1 MKISIKNFG
10 PIDHFEFDL
19 EKDLHVIYGENN
31 IGKSWA
37 ISLLYLS
44 LKSWKALAN
53 LSTEQFSGIKEKQK
67 YKVEN
72 LDKKFL
78 LPETTWE
85 EDEFIRDL
93 NNSLYNTF
101 TQMKNFISGLE
112 PEIKFITNRFTLQI
126 TRDDDEEGDEELF
139 FYNKGYLFSNLDEV
153 EDSPSDDYENVY
165 FLPASKSGIYQVL
178 SNMGNIFAQLAQ
190 YSLRDKNLSLPAM
203 NEPVSDYILNI
214 AGIQSKRQGR
224 FNQLVDFLE
233 EKVIEGNVIFDDFQ
247 KKLKYKSNRTGLVS
261 ELHEASSMIAEISP
275 LVAYLK
281 YILPKKNSIL
291 FIEEP
296 EAHLHPKV
304 QVEMMK
310 IFVDLA
316 KSGVKVVMTT
326 HSDFMMDTLTNQ
338 ILEGKIEADKIASY
352 HLEMGDKGSYDAGD
366 MKATAD
372 GIQDHNFVS
381 ISEKLYEER
390 MNLYEK
396 LNQGHVAEEN

>member
-10 PIDHFEFDL
+10 PIDHFEFVL

-53 LSTEQFSGIKEKQK
+53 LNTEQFSGIKERQK
-67 YKVEN
+67 YRVEN
-72 LDKKFL
+72 SDKKFL

-112 PEIKFITNRFTLQI
+112 PEINFITNRFTLQI

-139 FYNKGYLFSNLDEV
+139 FYNKGYRFSNLDEA
-153 EDSPSDDYENVY
+153 EDLPNDEYENIY

-214 AGIQSKRQGR
+214 ASIQSKRQGR

-233 EKVIEGNVIFDDFQ
+233 EKIIEGSVVFDDFQ

-261 ELHEASSMIAEISP
+261 ELHEVSSMIAEISP

-326 HSDFMMDTLTNQ
+326 HSDFMMNELSNSLLAKEIDV
-338 ILEGKIEADKIASY
+338 EKVASY
-352 HLEMGDKGSYDAGD
+352 HLKMGEKGSFDAGD
-366 MKATAD
+366 MKATSE
-372 GIQDHNFVS
+372 GIEDYNFTDVA
-381 ISEKLYEER
+381 IKQYERRIEI
-390 MNLYEK
+390 LEK
-396 LNQGHVAEEN
+396 LNQDAVRQD

>member
-44 LKSWKALAN
+44 LKSWKALSN
-53 LSTEQFSGIKEKQK
+53 LSIEQFNNIKEKQK
-67 YKVEN
+67 YRLEN
-72 LDKKFL
+72 TDKKFL

-85 EDEFIRDL
+85 EDEFIRDF

-112 PEIKFITNRFTLQI
+112 PEIKFITNHFTLQI

-139 FYNKGYLFSNLDEV
+139 FYNKGYVFSDLNVVEYLPNDE
-153 EDSPSDDYENVY
+153 YENIY

-214 AGIQSKRQGR
+214 ATIQSKRQGR

-233 EKVIEGNVIFDDFQ
+233 EKVIEGSVIFDDFQ

-310 IFVDLA
+310 IFVELA

-326 HSDFMMDTLTNQ
+326 HSDFMMNELTNLL
-338 ILEGKIEADKIASY
+338 LEKKIDADKVGSY
-352 HLEMGDKGSYDAGD
+352 HLMMGEKGSYDAGD
-366 MKATAD
+366 MKATIE
-372 GIQDHNFVS
+372 GIEDYNFTDVAV
-381 ISEKLYEER
+381 EQYERR
-390 MNLYEK
+390 MAILEK
-396 LNQGHVAEEN
+396 LNQDAIAEN

>member
-53 LSTEQFSGIKEKQK
+53 LSIEQFNSIKEKQK
-67 YKVEN
+67 YRLEN
-72 LDKKFL
+72 TNKKFL

-85 EDEFIRDL
+85 EDEFIRDF

-112 PEIKFITNRFTLQI
+112 PEIKFITNHFTLQI

-139 FYNKGYLFSNLDEV
+139 FYNKGYVFSDLNVVEYLRNDE
-153 EDSPSDDYENVY
+153 YENIY

-214 AGIQSKRQGR
+214 ATIQSKRQGR

-233 EKVIEGNVIFDDFQ
+233 EKVIEGSVIFDDFQ

-281 YILPKKNSIL
+281 FILPKKNSIL

-310 IFVDLA
+310 VFVDLA

-326 HSDFMMDTLTNQ
+326 HSDFMMNELSNSLLAKEIDA
-338 ILEGKIEADKIASY
+338 EKVASY
-352 HLEMGDKGSYDAGD
+352 HLKMGEKGSYDAGD
-366 MKATAD
+366 MKATSE
-372 GIQDHNFVS
+372 GIEDYNFTDVAV
-381 ISEKLYEER
+381 EQYERR
-390 MNLYEK
+390 MAILEK
-396 LNQGHVAEEN
+396 LNQDAIAEN